1 MFSNKALRS
10 LIIPLIIEQ
19 FLVISLGIFDTVM
32 VTSVG
37 ESAMSGVSLVDM
49 LNVLVID
56 IFSGLATGGA
66 VVAAHY
72 LGAGNDRG
80 ASRSGTQ
87 LILLAAFLGA
97 AVAVIVIVFASPI
110 LRLLFGTV
118 EADVMASALTYL
130 KITALSFPFISV
142 SNAAAALFRSMG
154 NSRISMYSSLII
166 NIINV
171 LGNSVFIFV
180 FHWGVAG
187 AALSTVISRM
197 ISMLWLFIKLCRKD
211 QRISVSVRHMMPD
224 FSVMKKILYIGVPSG
239 FESSMFQLGRVIVVT
254 LIATFGTAQIA
265 ANAMANNLDAFGC
278 IPGKGIQLAAITVV
292 GQCVGAGLT
301 DEAKAYTKK
310 LLKITYI
317 LTAAVN
323 LTVMATLPL
332 TLGFYNVS
340 DEAKRL
346 GAILVLI
353 HTGFAM
359 LLWPLSFVM
368 PNALRAGGDVKFTL
382 AVSVFSMWVF
392 RIVFSYIFGGTMGLG
407 AIGVWIAM
415 VMDWLFRSVM
425 FLCRFHSGKWLHE
438 SLAKKR

>member
-1 MFSNKALRS
+1 
-10 LIIPLIIEQ
+10 
-19 FLVISLGIFDTVM
+19 
-32 VTSVG
+32 
-37 ESAMSGVSLVDM
+37 
-49 LNVLVID
+49 
-56 IFSGLATGGA
+56 
-66 VVAAHY
+66 
-72 LGAGNDRG
+72 
-80 ASRSGTQ
+80 
-87 LILLAAFLGA
+87 
-97 AVAVIVIVFASPI
+97 
-110 LRLLFGTV
+110 
-118 EADVMASALTYL
+118 
-130 KITALSFPFISV
+130 
-142 SNAAAALFRSMG
+142 
-154 NSRISMYSSLII
+154 
-166 NIINV
+166 
-171 LGNSVFIFV
+171 
-180 FHWGVAG
+180 
-187 AALSTVISRM
+187 
-197 ISMLWLFIKLCRKD
+197 
-211 QRISVSVRHMMPD
+211 MPD

-340 DEAKRL
+340 DEAKIWERFSFSFTPAL
-346 GAILVLI
+346 QCFSG
-353 HTGFAM
+353 
-359 LLWPLSFVM
+359 LS
-368 PNALRAGGDVKFTL
+368 PSSCRTPRAGGDVKFTL

>member
-56 IFSGLATGGA
+56 IFAGLATGGA

-87 LILLAAFLGA
+87 LILLAAFLGG

-323 LTVMATLPL
+323 LTVM
-332 TLGFYNVS
+332 
-340 DEAKRL
+340 
-346 GAILVLI
+346 I